1 MAKLE
6 PFIPSEDIAALS
18 ALQNEFGQIEQVK
31 KTHQYIVV
39 LLGKEQIAIP
49 IKSIKEI
56 LEIPPITPLPNVPEY
71 ILGICSV
78 RGDITSV
85 TDIRK
90 MIDISTTEGKTRKE
104 IQKQRVIILEGEKFV
119 TGVVVDTVVEV
130 INFADE
136 DVETSEST
144 LTGRIGEFSKGL
156 FKEGGRMLIV
166 LDVNSLLNSQEL
178 MQFN

>member
-6 PFIPSEDIAALS
+6 PFVPSEDIAALS
-18 ALQNEFGQIEQVK
+18 ALQNELNQVEQVK
-31 KTHQYIVV
+31 KTYQYIVV

-56 LEIPPITPLPNVPEY
+56 LEIPPITPLPNVPDY

-90 MIDISTTEGKTRKE
+90 MIDISTTDAKTRKE

-136 DVETSEST
+136 DIETSEST